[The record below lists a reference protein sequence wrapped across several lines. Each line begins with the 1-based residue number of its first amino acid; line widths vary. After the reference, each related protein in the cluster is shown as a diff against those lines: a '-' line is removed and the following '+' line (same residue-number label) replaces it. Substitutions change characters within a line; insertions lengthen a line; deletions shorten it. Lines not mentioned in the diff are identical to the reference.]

1 MFILFLWKKWTLKL
15 FKELERNSEKDYKL
29 DYKFKEFS
37 NYV

>member
-29 DYKFKEFS
+29 DKEFS